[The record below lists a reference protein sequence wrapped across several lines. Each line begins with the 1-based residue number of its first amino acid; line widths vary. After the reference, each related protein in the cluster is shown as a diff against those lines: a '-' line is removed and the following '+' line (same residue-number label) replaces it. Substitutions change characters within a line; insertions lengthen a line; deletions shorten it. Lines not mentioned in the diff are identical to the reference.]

1 MAAGER
7 RGLGVLFTDGRHLDY
22 SPSPGK
28 MLKCRDL
35 VGWPVCREP
44 EGGSTCASRRLL
56 QGGGIPGHAHPIL
69 PLRNSWI
76 SSCTTSVA
84 IHLDVLD

>member
-7 RGLGVLFTDGRHLDY
+7 RGIGGFIYRWSAFGLFA
-22 SPSPGK
+22 SPGK
-28 MLKCRDL
+28 MLKGRDL

-44 EGGSTCASRRLL
+44 EGGSTCANRRLL